1 MISDFESIL
10 IDTMAGIV
18 EQKSGATDDHVI
30 RTRLFMQI
38 MLEAMVC
45 ADIYGN
51 EIKDVCIQTASKA
64 SQLHD
69 LGKISIEGGILQK
82 QGSLTDAEFELVK
95 SHTAIGGEII
105 GDMLKKAPTSKFLE
119 YAKIIAES
127 HHECWDGGGYH
138 KGLAGERIPILGRV
152 MAIADVYDALVT
164 KRPYKDAFSH
174 TKAVEIIKNDGGV
187 HFDPALVQLFLQIHE
202 KFEKIVNGASEN

>member
-30 RTRLFMQI
+30 RTRIFMQI
-38 MLEAMVC
+38 MLEAMVD
-45 ADIYGN
+45 ADIYGD
-51 EIKDVCIQTASKA
+51 EMKGVCIQTASKA

-69 LGKISIEGGILQK
+69 LGKISIDSNVLQK

-95 SHTAIGGEII
+95 NHTAVGGEII
-105 GDMLKKAPTSKFLE
+105 GNMMNKVPASKFLE

-138 KGLAGERIPILGRV
+138 KGLVGEEIPILGRV

-164 KRPYKDAFSH
+164 KRPYKEAFSH

-187 HFDPALVQLFLQIHE
+187 HFDPTLVQLFLQVHE
-202 KFEKIVNGASEN
+202 KFEQIVNGASEN